1 MKTTETMTIQ
11 NAIQILTNVKGEYQ
25 GTFVAT
31 PSGDLIQDIMF
42 ENDMGKTYHK
52 FDNTIVEESN
62 LIPLA
67 QYYSKN

>member
-1 MKTTETMTIQ
+1 MTIE
-11 NAIQILTNVKGEYQ
+11 NAIEILTNVKGEYQ
-25 GTFVAT
+25 GTFVTT

-42 ENDMGKTYHK
+42 ENDMGKTYHQ
-52 FDNTIVEESN
+52 FENTIVEESN